1 LKVHFF
7 SEDLNKKYP
16 KFKPIWRKWI
26 QSIIE
31 NEGFKLINV
40 NYVFCSEDFL
50 HQINL
55 QYLNHDT
62 HTDIITFDL
71 SDDKSEIEGEIYISI
86 PMVTENA
93 QKFKTDFETELAR
106 VVAHGVLHLCGYL
119 DKKKEDILVMR
130 AKEQFYMDQLL
141 VMLVK

>member
-1 LKVHFF
+1 MKVHFF
-7 SEDLNKKYP
+7 SEDLNKRYP

-31 NEGFKLINV
+31 N
-40 NYVFCSEDFL
+40 
-50 HQINL
+50 
-55 QYLNHDT
+55 
-62 HTDIITFDL
+62 TFDL